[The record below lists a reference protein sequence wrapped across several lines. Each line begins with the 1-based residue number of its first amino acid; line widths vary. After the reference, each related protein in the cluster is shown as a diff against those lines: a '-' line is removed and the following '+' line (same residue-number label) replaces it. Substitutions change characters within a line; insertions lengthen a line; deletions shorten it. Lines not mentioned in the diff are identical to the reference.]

1 MGFELKELVLGAGY
15 GDVQAFCALFFDN
28 IATLLSMVGP
38 LAGLA
43 GFEDI
48 VYKKILPGFA
58 LSLLWGN
65 VYYAYMAYK
74 LAKKEDRSDVCAQPY
89 GINTPGAVIKT
100 FSIVFPA
107 YFYRLYDVGDTP
119 EAAALFAWRVGIV
132 ANFISGLLEISGF
145 LIGPILR
152 KYVNKTALFV
162 GIAGVGFGWLGLNVF
177 EKTMALPVVGI
188 PCLFVIFLGYYG
200 KVPFG
205 PVPPAIVAV
214 VYGSA
219 VSYICDYKNFAKVDA
234 VYEEYAWTSGLA
246 FALPSA
252 LAASGVFSTMVRE
265 YLSYIVPVA
274 CTNMLGTIE
283 CVESAA
289 DVGDDYP
296 VRESMIVDGVGT
308 VLGACFG
315 SIFGT
320 TVYIGHPAYKRMG
333 ARVMYSVAC
342 GFLMSFLVFSG
353 LMATVFQMI
362 ELESIHPIV
371 LFVGLMMCSQTLEGA
386 PSRYY
391 PAIVLGL
398 MPGIC
403 DYILGTF
410 FSAVPTGI
418 IFLGKGALFNSLVL
432 CSICIAT
439 IDRNFISG
447 SIWVCIAVFLCMV
460 GVMHSPE
467 IEGQVKKNH
476 QGWRYAAGY
485 CQLLP
490 LFIVLYF
497 CQRKGLVEPTIVDD
511 FNKIQTADAK
521 LMDDSSDGPAK
532 AAKAEP

>member
-1 MGFELKELVLGAGY
+1 
-15 GDVQAFCALFFDN
+15 
-28 IATLLSMVGP
+28 
-38 LAGLA
+38 
-43 GFEDI
+43 
-48 VYKKILPGFA
+48 
-58 LSLLWGN
+58 
-65 VYYAYMAYK
+65 
-74 LAKKEDRSDVCAQPY
+74 
-89 GINTPGAVIKT
+89 
-100 FSIVFPA
+100 
-107 YFYRLYDVGDTP
+107 
-119 EAAALFAWRVGIV
+119 
-132 ANFISGLLEISGF
+132 
-145 LIGPILR
+145 
-152 KYVNKTALFV
+152 
-162 GIAGVGFGWLGLNVF
+162 
-177 EKTMALPVVGI
+177 
-188 PCLFVIFLGYYG
+188 
-200 KVPFG
+200 
-205 PVPPAIVAV
+205 
-214 VYGSA
+214 
-219 VSYICDYKNFAKVDA
+219 
-234 VYEEYAWTSGLA
+234 
-246 FALPSA
+246 
-252 LAASGVFSTMVRE
+252 MVRE

-283 CVESAA
+283 CAESAA
-289 DVGDDYP
+289 DVGDDHP
-296 VRESMIVDGVGT
+296 ARESIIVDGAGA

-320 TVYIGHPAYKRMG
+320 TFYIGHPAYKRMG

-342 GFLMSFLVFSG
+342 GFLMSFLVFFG

-371 LFVGLMMCSQTLEGA
+371 LFADLMMCSQTLEGA

-410 FSAVPTGI
+410 FFAVPTGI

-476 QGWRYAAGY
+476 QGWRYAAGC

-497 CQRKGLVEPTIVDD
+497 CQRKGLVEPAIVDD
-511 FNKIQTADAK
+511 FNKIQTADTK